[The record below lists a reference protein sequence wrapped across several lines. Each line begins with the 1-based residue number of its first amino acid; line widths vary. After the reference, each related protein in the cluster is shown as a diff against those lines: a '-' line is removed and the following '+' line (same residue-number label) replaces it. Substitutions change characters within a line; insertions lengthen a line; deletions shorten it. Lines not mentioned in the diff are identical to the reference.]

1 MPFSPI
7 SVGYAQDTVTL
18 EWETKLEAT
27 STAAQLAWVDGIME
41 EVNAESVW
49 KEVKGKEG
57 KLVNDDPAENWRS
70 SGKAGWFQPQTL
82 AMNPV

>member
-49 KEVKGKEG
+49 KEVKGKEA
-57 KLVNDDPAENWRS
+57 KLVNDDPAENWRID
-70 SGKAGWFQPQTL
+70 
-82 AMNPV
+82 PVAKQDMSARISYQDG